1 MSTEEKKP
9 LPPCPQCRSNV
20 YRSPGL
26 LADFKLTAIACPA
39 CKWIAIEEEA
49 TDGTPLYWMHRG
61 NVPKGEVLPALREHA
76 NALIIRWRTKEKIDA
91 IHDSPIEDRRW
102 QAYPPG
108 LISIGGKPTAMGE
121 LQSVADPVTM
131 VKERLIAA
139 NDGANPAA
147 ADQVAAMRERI
158 TGSYRP

>member
-1 MSTEEKKP
+1 MSTEKTEEKKR
-9 LPPCPQCRSNV
+9 PPCPKCGGHLDEGSGLLSMFGMKNWRCKPCWLVMVAWDPDGLYFDRSN
-20 YRSPGL
+20 SPNQDIGAAL
-26 LADFKLTAIACPA
+26 RARANEIAIAA
-39 CKWIAIEEEA
+39 EMKSKVNDIVS
-49 TDGTPLYWMHRG
+49 T
-61 NVPKGEVLPALREHA
+61 
-76 NALIIRWRTKEKIDA
+76 
-91 IHDSPIEDRRW
+91 PIEDRRW

-158 TGSYRP
+158 TGSHGP